1 MRIVKIGVVDLM
13 IWWKGI
19 DTIALF
25 PPVSIFHLY
34 ERRGEGKWAYSE
46 TLDIAILIVNRNE
59 NKINVICSLEF
70 NLLNAKS
77 PRSKRT

>member
-19 DTIALF
+19 DTIASDTF
-25 PPVSIFHLY
+25 
-34 ERRGEGKWAYSE
+34 
-46 TLDIAILIVNRNE
+46 DIAMLMVNRNE